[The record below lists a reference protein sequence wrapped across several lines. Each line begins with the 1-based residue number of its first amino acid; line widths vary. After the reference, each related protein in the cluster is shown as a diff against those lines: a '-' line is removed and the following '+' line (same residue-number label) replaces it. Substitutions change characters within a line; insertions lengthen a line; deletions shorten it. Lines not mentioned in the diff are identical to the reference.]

1 MANYSDAFSPSF
13 KGKTF
18 VRESFLNPNQLVSTE
33 AINLENINFDA
44 VGSLKFNPVAFTPG
58 LDLLGGSSGGWT
70 FITAPEDVSWDTA
83 NQTNRIDMFGTN
95 NPPVVAGARGMRD
108 LSLGNALVE
117 GFVRNV
123 SVEDK
128 VAALEKLMNYE
139 LNASDG
145 FVKVPVYQVKA
156 NDKAYGN
163 GYFIIRDVKVKE
175 TMRDLKGNATR
186 AYVDISLMQV
196 PEYQVNSG
204 RDLASKPAASAKAL
218 ALPDPQA
225 TPAQGQAAS
234 NTAANATANQGVGT
248 TQAAAGPRS
257 AAKGN
262 QPSTGNY
269 TGPRGRAS
277 QSAAKGNQPSTGN
290 YTGPGGRASQG
301 AILPFP
307 GR

>member
-13 KGKTF
+13 KGRTF
-18 VRESFLNPNQLVSTE
+18 VQESFLNPNQLIKTE

-44 VGSLKFNPVAFTPG
+44 VGSLEFNPVAFTPG

-70 FITAPEDVSWDTA
+70 FITAPEDVSWDTS
-83 NQTNRIDMFGTN
+83 NQATRIDMFGTN
-95 NPPVVAGARGMRD
+95 SPPVVSGARGMRD

-117 GFVRNV
+117 GFIRRV

-128 VAALEKLMNYE
+128 VAALEALMNYQ

-163 GYFIIRDVKVKE
+163 GFFIIKDVKVKE
-175 TMRDLKGNATR
+175 TMRDLTGNTTR

-218 ALPDPQA
+218 ALPDPKETA
-225 TPAQGQAAS
+225 AAKAAAQKAS
-234 NTAANATANQGVGT
+234 VEKNTAQKTLGNKAGATVPKP
-248 TQAAAGPRS
+248 AAQPT
-257 AAKGN
+257 AAKPAANG
-262 QPSTGNY
+262 STGSRALAPVDI
-269 TGPRGRAS
+269 GAPR
-277 QSAAKGNQPSTGN
+277 N
-290 YTGPGGRASQG
+290 
-301 AILPFP
+301 
-307 GR
+307 

>member
-18 VRESFLNPNQLVSTE
+18 VQESFLNPNQIVSTE
-33 AINLENINFDA
+33 AINLSNINFDA

-70 FITAPEDVSWDTA
+70 FITAPEDVSWDTS
-83 NQTNRIDMFGTN
+83 NQATRIDMFGTN
-95 NPPVVAGARGMRD
+95 NPPVVAGSRGMRD

-123 SVEDK
+123 AVEDK
-128 VAALEKLMNYE
+128 VAALEALMNYQ

-175 TMRDLKGNATR
+175 TMRDLKGNTTR
-186 AYVDISLMQV
+186 AFVDISLMQV

-218 ALPDPQA
+218 ALPDPKA
-225 TPAQGQAAS
+225 TAAQQQAAQKGS
-234 NTAANATANQGVGT
+234 VANSTKQNTPGSS
-248 TQAAAGPRS
+248 AG
-257 AAKGN
+257 A
-262 QPSTGNY
+262 
-269 TGPRGRAS
+269 TGPKPAEQPAAEKPPKPDPNTGTRIRGVSRT
-277 QSAAKGNQPSTGN
+277 P
-290 YTGPGGRASQG
+290 
-301 AILPFP
+301 
-307 GR
+307 

>member
-1 MANYSDAFSPSF
+1 MADYSSAFSPSF
-13 KGKTF
+13 KANTF
-18 VRESFLNPNQLVSTE
+18 VEAGFSSPQLVATQD
-33 AINLENINFDA
+33 INLSNINFDA
-44 VGSLKFNPVAFTPG
+44 VGGLEFNPAAFTPG

-83 NQTNRIDMFGTN
+83 NQASRIDMFGTN
-95 NPPVVAGARGMRD
+95 SPPVVAGSRGMRD

-117 GFVRNV
+117 GFIRNV
-123 SVEDK
+123 AVEDK
-128 VAALEKLMNYE
+128 VAALEALMNYQ

-163 GYFIIRDVKVKE
+163 GYFIIKDVKVKE

-186 AYVDISLMQV
+186 AYVDISFMQV

-225 TPAQGQAAS
+225 TAAQGQAAS
-234 NTAANATANQGVGT
+234 STSAKANANQGVGT
-248 TQAAAGPRS
+248 TKPAAGASSAS
-257 AAKGN
+257 AAK
-262 QPSTGNY
+262 QPAPPKPPAVVPGQEIRYNAP
-269 TGPRGRAS
+269 PR
-277 QSAAKGNQPSTGN
+277 
-290 YTGPGGRASQG
+290 
-301 AILPFP
+301 
-307 GR
+307 